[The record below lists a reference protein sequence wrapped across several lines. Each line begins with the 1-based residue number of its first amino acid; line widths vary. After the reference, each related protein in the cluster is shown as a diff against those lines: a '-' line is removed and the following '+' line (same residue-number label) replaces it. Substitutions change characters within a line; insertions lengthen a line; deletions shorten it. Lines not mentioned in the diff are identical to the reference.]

1 MSLLLICILTSC
13 SLLRTT
19 STTTVTGRDKLSLGM
34 DTPIRPQISEDFSS
48 DLLVNLST
56 NAVQVQNNQT
66 LKRKFS
72 EGKQFS
78 VGCQAWKGRPGV
90 ECSYSLVRED
100 LRVKMEYDA
109 TVLKNGTL
117 DNCMK
122 TVLIGNELYELW
134 KWVVNAT
141 YVGREKDKDGEV
153 DVWHHLEGDTRS
165 YLENRIGVSITD
177 PDIPVFVRQTYRSGE
192 NSDLYVFRYSNFTT
206 KVNEEFDIPDIC
218 KKI

>member
-1 MSLLLICILTSC
+1 MNLLFACIVAC
-13 SLLRTT
+13 LLRTVT
-19 STTTVTGRDKLSLGM
+19 ITTATVTQRGQLSLEM
-34 DTPIRPQISEDFSS
+34 DTPIRPNISEDFSS

-56 NAVQVQNNQT
+56 NAIQVENNQT

-72 EGKQFS
+72 EGKQLS
-78 VGCQAWKGRPGV
+78 VGCQVWKGRPGI
-90 ECSYSLVRED
+90 ECSYSLVRQD
-100 LRVKMEYDA
+100 LKVKMEYDA
-109 TVLKNGTL
+109 TILKNGSL

-141 YVGREKDKDGEV
+141 YVGREKDKDREV
-153 DVWHHLEGDTRS
+153 DVWHHLEGDTQS

-177 PDIPVFVRQTYRSGE
+177 PNTPVFVRQTYKSSE

-218 KKI
+218 TKI